1 MKTEL
6 DVDITII
13 FEFLSKFL
21 SGYMYDYILF

>member
-21 SGYMYDYILF
+21 SWYMYDYILF

>member
-1 MKTEL
+1 MKTEV

-21 SGYMYDYILF
+21 SWYMYDYILF